1 MEEQVTASKQP
12 GAYYVDPAGPR
23 FENPAEFSAATEGQE
38 IPQPPQAPPMPN
50 FELMRQM
57 AMKQAIDQIQAQRAA
72 QAPAPQP
79 APPAPQVQAAP
90 PAPQPQPQY
99 IPQPA
104 PTEQVRV
111 VRRNLTRPE
120 LLAVF
125 VVACIAVTGT
135 QALWNF
141 TTNLLPRIEIRAK

>member
-23 FENPAEFSAATEGQE
+23 YENPAEFSAATEGQE

-57 AMKQAIDQIQAQRAA
+57 AMKQAIEQIQAQRAT
-72 QAPAPQP
+72 QPPAPQP
-79 APPAPQVQAAP
+79 APPVSQPQVAP
-90 PAPQPQPQY
+90 LAPEPQY

-104 PTEQVRV
+104 PPEQVRV

>member
-23 FENPAEFSAATEGQE
+23 YENPAEFSAATEGQE

-57 AMKQAIDQIQAQRAA
+57 AMKQAIEQIQAQRAA
-72 QAPAPQP
+72 QPPAPQP
-79 APPAPQVQAAP
+79 APPV
-90 PAPQPQPQY
+90 PQPQVAPPPPEPQY

-104 PTEQVRV
+104 PLEQVRV

>member
-23 FENPAEFSAATEGQE
+23 YENPAEFSAATEGQE
-38 IPQPPQAPPMPN
+38 VPQPPQTPPMPN

-57 AMKQAIDQIQAQRAA
+57 AMKQAIEQIQAQRAA
-72 QAPAPQP
+72 QPPAPQP
-79 APPAPQVQAAP
+79 APPVPQPQVAP
-90 PAPQPQPQY
+90 PAPEPQY

-104 PTEQVRV
+104 PTEQVRI